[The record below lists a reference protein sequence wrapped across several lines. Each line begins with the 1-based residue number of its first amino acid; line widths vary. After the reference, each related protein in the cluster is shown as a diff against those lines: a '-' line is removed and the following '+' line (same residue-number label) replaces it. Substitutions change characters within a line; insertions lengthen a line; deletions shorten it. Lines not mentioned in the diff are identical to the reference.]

1 MTANTASQRFSVRSS
16 GMGTP
21 VAGTQQTT
29 LIDVTDE
36 LNRLDLKAYGYWRI
50 VGLRTNGQVFDFF
63 FSETPTMSRRSQGSS
78 SVYFAQGPALRL
90 DVRLGRTFA
99 RQGKFWVIAT
109 PNFSGGLLRLTVDIE
124 GSNQPFTGPPGS

>member
-1 MTANTASQRFSVRSS
+1 
-16 GMGTP
+16 MGLP
-21 VAGTQQTT
+21 AAGTQQTT
-29 LIDVTDE
+29 LIDITDE
-36 LNRLDLKAYGYWRI
+36 LNRVDLKAFKFWRI

-63 FSETPTMSRRSQGSS
+63 FSETVTMSRRSQGSA

-99 RQGKFWVIAT
+99 REGKFWVIAT

-124 GSNQPFTGPPGS
+124 GSTQPFTGPPGS